1 MKLTQKATS
10 SVIKTVKTVV
20 PKHFRDRDGSSQRMG
35 SDAEQLFQQK
45 CIQQAIEWRPS
56 NKQENMI
63 HHIDCY
69 VKRKEDKQEISVD
82 VKACKKLMRW
92 HPKCQDKLIW
102 VEWMGRSGK
111 PGWARSPKLDY
122 VAFEM
127 LSKHFLMVKRQ
138 ELEDFVAP
146 LIEKNR
152 GIRPNTG
159 TDARDGII
167 YRRAGNKDELTLL
180 KSKDLVFLPSSYLF

>member
-45 CIQQAIEWRPS
+45 CIQQGIQWRPS
-56 NKQENMI
+56 DKQENMI
-63 HHIDCY
+63 HHIDCF
-69 VKRKEDKQEISVD
+69 VKIEDKEVSVD
-82 VKACKKLMRW
+82 VKSCKKLARW

-102 VEWMGRSGK
+102 IEWMGRSGK
-111 PGWARSPKLDY
+111 PGWARSKKLDY

-127 LSKHFLMVKRQ
+127 LSKQFLMVKRQ

-159 TDARDGII
+159 VDARDGII

-180 KSKDLVFLPSSYLF
+180 KSEDLVFLPSSYIF

>member
-1 MKLTQKATS
+1 MKLTLKTTS
-10 SVIKTVKTVV
+10 SVIKTVV
-20 PKHFRDRDGSSQRMG
+20 PRHFRDRDGSSQRMG

-45 CIQQAIEWRPS
+45 CIQQGIEWRPS
-56 NKQENMI
+56 NNQENMI
-63 HHIDCY
+63 DHIDCY
-69 VKRKEDKQEISVD
+69 VKRKEDKEEISVD
-82 VKACKKLMRW
+82 IKACKKLARW
-92 HPKCQDKLIW
+92 HPKPQDKLIW
-102 VEWMGRSGK
+102 VEWTGRSGHV
-111 PGWARSPKLDY
+111 GWARSPKLDY

-159 TDARDGII
+159 TDARDGIL
-167 YRRAGNKDELTLL
+167 YTRAKNKDELTLL
-180 KSKDLVFLPSSYLF
+180 KSEDLVFLKSSYIF